1 MRHYAWFVK
10 RRLQA
15 KIVIKLEQHQGG
27 ERGFLGFFFFFGGGV
42 LLLEVM
48 QGAGEHLCGSNR
60 DI

>member
-1 MRHYAWFVK
+1 MCHYAWFVK

-27 ERGFLGFFFFFGGGV
+27 ERGFLGFFFGGGGG